1 LDKDIDLG
9 TAIPVVL
16 DAKTDYP
23 SACNA
28 METLLVHQALV
39 RWRPQDLFYFS
50 IEPALMPGRRW

>member
-1 LDKDIDLG
+1 MDKDIDLG
-9 TAIPVVL
+9 MAIPVVL

-39 RWRPQDLFYFS
+39 RWRPQDFFFFFFN
-50 IEPALMPGRRW
+50 